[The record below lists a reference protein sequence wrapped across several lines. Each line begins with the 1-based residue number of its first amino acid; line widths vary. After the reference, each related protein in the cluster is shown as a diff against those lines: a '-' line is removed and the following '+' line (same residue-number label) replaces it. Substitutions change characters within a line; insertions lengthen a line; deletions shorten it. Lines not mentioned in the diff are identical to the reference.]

1 MCTWSPGQ
9 SLDGFDEH
17 SIYSEL
23 QPVFE
28 LVHGEELDVCFD
40 ECDGL
45 GVVDAVSPVFSCQP
59 RVF

>member
-1 MCTWSPGQ
+1 M
-9 SLDGFDEH
+9 
-17 SIYSEL
+17 
-23 QPVFE
+23 FE

-45 GVVDAVSPVFSCQP
+45 GVVDTVSPVFSCQP